1 MSHHV
6 EYCTCGASLKHVA
19 EKESGMCVTCMISE
33 DHIIDRMCSE
43 CGDLVSDPSELVNG
57 CCPSCFSEYNKQY
70 NAVMDREHEQDVGLM
85 RDSMRAEGR
94 ACDIPATWR
103 R

>member
-6 EYCTCGASLKHVA
+6 ERCACGSVLKHVA
-19 EKESGMCVTCMISE
+19 EQEAGMCVSCMIAE
-33 DHIIDRMCSE
+33 DHMFDRMCVH
-43 CGDLVSDPSELVNG
+43 CGALVADPSELVAGG
-57 CCPSCFSEYNKQY
+57 CPRCYAELSRQY
-70 NAVMDREHEQDVGLM
+70 NAAQTTDEQDMGLM
-85 RDSMRAEGR
+85 RDSMRVEGR